1 MEKYISV
8 MKQSIELLNTV
19 QEGLEHVQALL
30 KEGKFEES
38 IPLFG
43 DIVLGFSTT
52 ERTVVRL
59 PEEILYEEVKT
70 FTIKV
75 RKALDLVVGTYE
87 TKNYYKMQEILQFT
101 LLPRFK
107 RWKDLLE
114 EMFSSYLAS

>member
-87 TKNYYKMQEILQFT
+87 TKDYYKMQEILQFT